1 MKKRILMVGMVLCL
15 LLVAGTFAAEPGTD
29 GDPLITRS
37 YVESV
42 VYPST
47 RFKVVD
53 VPAGKSVIFGSGT
66 EAILRMG
73 NCTVI
78 GTQKGGI
85 SDVTMGYDLPDGTA
99 VQGNHHLICPVDD
112 GRGLKTSTDCLIMIK
127 GVYTIK

>member
-1 MKKRILMVGMVLCL
+1 MKKRIIAFGAAAVLI
-15 LLVAGTFAAEPGTD
+15 AIGAAIAAEPGTD

-42 VYPST
+42 VYPAT

-53 VPAGKSVIFGSGT
+53 VPAGKSVIFGAGT

-78 GTQKGGI
+78 ASLKGGL
-85 SDVTMGYDLPDGTA
+85 SDVTMGFDLSGGTA
-99 VQGNHHLICPVDD
+99 VQGNHHLICPLAD
-112 GRGLKTSTDCLIMIK
+112 GRGLKMSSDAIVMIK
-127 GVYTIK
+127 GDYSIK